1 MIDKA
6 IKSDIINYLVDYIKT
21 AYIYDNEIEVPLN
34 CSLLEEGLIDSFG
47 FIDLISE
54 IERKFSIR
62 ISDSEINIENFGSIN
77 KISDYVFNKIK
88 D

>member
-1 MIDKA
+1 MINKA
-6 IKSDIINYLVDYIKT
+6 TKSEIINFLIDYIKT
-21 AYIYDNEIEVPLN
+21 SYIYDNEVKVPLN

-62 ISDSEINIENFGSIN
+62 IFDTEINIENFGSIN
-77 KISDYVFNKIK
+77 KISDFVFNKIK